1 MSVIVIVVA
10 AVVLLAVMCG
20 LALWW
25 DSARQSGTRSTLS
38 MPFKSRRR
46 AVAATLEVATAQLPA
61 SALSRGTFEEG
72 SFAER
77 VVGPAASIVGRLARR
92 ISPPGYLESVQRRL
106 TIAGRDRRVDL
117 DLFLAGRLATLT
129 LIPVGF
135 VLVELTSLAKLYKL
149 LAFLLVTVLLLLGP
163 EASLNRKAED
173 RQKRIQRELPS
184 LVDLLMISVE
194 AGLGFDQ
201 ALTRAVISLPGAL
214 SEEFGR
220 FLGEVRMGGERTE
233 SLEAID
239 LRTDVPELRSFLM
252 ALIQAERFGVSIG
265 SILRAQAA
273 DIRVGQRQHIEELAQ
288 KAPVKMLFPLVFCVL
303 PALFIVVI
311 GPAGIEIYNTIVK
324 GHALG

>member
-1 MSVIVIVVA
+1 MSVIIIVVA
-10 AVVLLAVMCG
+10 ALVLFAVICG
-20 LALWW
+20 LAIWW
-25 DSARQSGTRSTLS
+25 DSARQRGDRVMPS

-46 AVAATLEVATAQLPA
+46 AVAATLEVATAHVSGPELTLRPSQQGNFLDRIVNPVAFGIA
-61 SALSRGTFEEG
+61 S
-72 SFAER
+72 
-77 VVGPAASIVGRLARR
+77 LARR
-92 ISPPGYLESVQRRL
+92 LSPPGYVESVQRRL
-106 TIAGRDRRVDL
+106 TIAGADRRADS
-117 DLFLAGRLATLT
+117 DRFLAGRLATIT

-135 VLVELTSLAKLYKL
+135 MLVELTSLPKFYKL
-149 LAFLLVTVLLLLGP
+149 LAFLLVTVTLVLGP
-163 EASLNRKAED
+163 EASLNRRAEA
-173 RQKRIQRELPS
+173 RQKKIQRELPS

-233 SLEAID
+233 SIEAID
-239 LRTDVPELRSFLM
+239 NRTDVPELRSFLM

-265 SILRAQAA
+265 AILRSQAG
-273 DIRVGQRQHIEELAQ
+273 DIRVAQRQHVEEMAQ

-311 GPAGIEIYNTIVK
+311 GPAGIEIYDTIVK
-324 GHALG
+324 GHTL